1 MDSSY
6 SIEFESMEKVGEQPK
21 RSKTQTGVR
30 SDPVDPTATA
40 PPPPPYHHT
49 MVPTVPQLTY
59 TEQEGRA
66 YIIRQLM
73 RMKQSILKK
82 TKNVTRRTKLLKFQL
97 VCVYLFVVVVSVFQT
112 TDNGVKIN
120 LSPDVL
126 DNYSFVCAM
135 YYNYK

>member
-6 SIEFESMEKVGEQPK
+6 SIEFENMEKVGEQPK
-21 RSKTQTGVR
+21 SKTQTGVR
-30 SDPVDPTATA
+30 SDPADPTATA
-40 PPPPPYHHT
+40 PPPPYHHT

-66 YIIRQLM
+66 YIIRQLI

-97 VCVYLFVVVVSVFQT
+97 VCVYLFVVVVA
-112 TDNGVKIN
+112 DH
-120 LSPDVL
+120 
-126 DNYSFVCAM
+126 
-135 YYNYK
+135 